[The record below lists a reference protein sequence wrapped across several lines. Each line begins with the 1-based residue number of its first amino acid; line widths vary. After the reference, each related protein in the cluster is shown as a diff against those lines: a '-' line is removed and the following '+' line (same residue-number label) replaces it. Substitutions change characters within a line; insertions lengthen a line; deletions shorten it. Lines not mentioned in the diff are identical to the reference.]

1 MKLTFFR
8 IAALLTG
15 AASAVSFAAAMPA
28 SAAETAKPKD
38 TAVETVCPGYVPLS
52 ADMLYITPDAAVPVA
67 VELFQ
72 HSPERANLLLYSTN
86 LTGDAAGSRY
96 SFAVEPGNYTLR
108 VVYSPVYSSKSNKV
122 VIEHDLSFENAD
134 YSVAPNA
141 FEKTEFDLK
150 LAGAVCKDTSRP
162 FPADSNATKTVK
174 DGVQHETLN
183 IRLDYYDGE
192 RGDFDGNGRT
202 EVSDAQLVLKEYVE
216 NISGKTRTDAANAK
230 QSAICDIDGDGKLSA
245 SDAQYILQFYTMT
258 VAGKTPTWPDGAPDR
273 RYPAKS

>member
-96 SFAVEPGNYTLR
+96 SFAVE
-108 VVYSPVYSSKSNKV
+108 
-122 VIEHDLSFENAD
+122 E
-134 YSVAPNA
+134 
-141 FEKTEFDLK
+141 
-150 LAGAVCKDTSRP
+150 
-162 FPADSNATKTVK
+162 
-174 DGVQHETLN
+174 QQ
-183 IRLDYYDGE
+183 
-192 RGDFDGNGRT
+192 GR
-202 EVSDAQLVLKEYVE
+202 
-216 NISGKTRTDAANAK
+216 
-230 QSAICDIDGDGKLSA
+230 
-245 SDAQYILQFYTMT
+245 
-258 VAGKTPTWPDGAPDR
+258 DR
-273 RYPAKS
+273 A